1 MENEFSDFLSQNWNE
16 KFKAATTATHLE
28 QLQHSP
34 REIQKLTNGNVNTNH
49 NRIFLDELNSLRYNQ
64 QQQQQQ
70 HHSQSNRNN
79 LCVVDIKDIKVSYS
93 PPPDLHQQQSLR
105 PNATNR
111 TLNPSTSVDIRLSN
125 LVSPTSTLRLPD
137 DTTISRSQ
145 LSTSR
150 DAAQHLHQ
158 ASTSSSYSTICSSA
172 GNGNQE
178 TADSTTPPP
187 SIQSTSSSG
196 TSITSM
202 LVNAS
207 GLEHDKKAA
216 NSIRGM
222 SFDEI
227 ALNSIS
233 FGSCLKTKIETF
245 LFESLAIPFWDN
257 GVSRSIKL

>member
-16 KFKAATTATHLE
+16 KFKAATASTHLE

-34 REIQKLTNGNVNTNH
+34 QRDLQKLSNGNVNTNH
-49 NRIFLDELNSLRYNQ
+49 NRLFLDELSSLRYNTHQQ

-70 HHSQSNRNN
+70 HHSNPSQPNRSN

-93 PPPDLHQQQSLR
+93 PPPPPDLHQPQSLR

-145 LSTSR
+145 LSRDGAQLVHQVPTTSTF
-150 DAAQHLHQ
+150 
-158 ASTSSSYSTICSSA
+158 SV

-178 TADSTTPPP
+178 IADSTTPPP

-202 LVNAS
+202 LANAS
-207 GLEHDKKAA
+207 SMEHDKKAA

-222 SFDEI
+222 IVKSFYVTNI
-227 ALNSIS
+227 GAFVRN
-233 FGSCLKTKIETF
+233 
-245 LFESLAIPFWDN
+245 
-257 GVSRSIKL
+257 

>member
-1 MENEFSDFLSQNWNE
+1 MHKTVLSDLTHTGFEIKAKKPVTHNMENEFSDFLSQNWNE
-16 KFKAATTATHLE
+16 KFKAATAANHLE
-28 QLQHSP
+28 QLQQTP
-34 REIQKLTNGNVNTNH
+34 REIQKPTNGNVNTNH
-49 NRIFLDELNSLRYNQ
+49 NRLFLDELNSLRYSQ

-70 HHSQSNRNN
+70 HHAQPNRSN
-79 LCVVDIKDIKVSYS
+79 LCAVDIKDIKVSYS

-105 PNATNR
+105 PIATNR

-150 DAAQHLHQ
+150 DGSQHMHQ
-158 ASTSSSYSTICSSA
+158 ASASSTYSNNCTSV
-172 GNGNQE
+172 GNGGNQE

-202 LVNAS
+202 LINAS
-207 GLEHDKKAA
+207 GMEHDKKAA

-222 SFDEI
+222 SLI
-227 ALNSIS
+227 VLILIRVIS
-233 FGSCLKTKIETF
+233 
-245 LFESLAIPFWDN
+245 PY
-257 GVSRSIKL
+257 V

>member
-1 MENEFSDFLSQNWNE
+1 MDNEFSDFLGQNWNE
-16 KFKAATTATHLE
+16 KFKAVTAATHLD
-28 QLQHSP
+28 QLQQSQ
-34 REIQKLTNGNVNTNH
+34 RELQKPNNGSVNTNH
-49 NRIFLDELNSLRYNQ
+49 NRLFLDELSTLRYNQ
-64 QQQQQQ
+64 HQQQAQQ
-70 HHSQSNRNN
+70 HSQPGRNN
-79 LCVVDIKDIKVSYS
+79 LCPVDIKDIKVSYS
-93 PPPDLHQQQSLR
+93 PPPDLRHQQQQSLR

-145 LSTSR
+145 LSATR
-150 DAAQHLHQ
+150 DVTQQHLHQ
-158 ASTSSSYSTICSSA
+158 SSTATAAPSTSFSTICTS
-172 GNGNQE
+172 GMGNQE

-207 GLEHDKKAA
+207 GLDHDKKAA

-222 SFDEI
+222 R
-227 ALNSIS
+227 LNILY
-233 FGSCLKTKIETF
+233 FGTYNLVTTCNSVFLSKI
-245 LFESLAIPFWDN
+245 
-257 GVSRSIKL
+257 

>member
-16 KFKAATTATHLE
+16 KFKAASNSTHLE

-49 NRIFLDELNSLRYNQ
+49 NRLFLDELNSLRYNQ
-64 QQQQQQ
+64 HQQQQQQ
-70 HHSQSNRNN
+70 HHSQANRSN

-93 PPPDLHQQQSLR
+93 PPPDLHLQQSLR

-145 LSTSR
+145 LPSSR
-150 DAAQHLHQ
+150 DGPQHLHQ
-158 ASTSSSYSTICSSA
+158 ASAASTFSTICSSV

-178 TADSTTPPP
+178 LADSTTPPP

-202 LVNAS
+202 LINAS
-207 GLEHDKKAA
+207 GLDHDKKAA

-222 SFDEI
+222 SFIDYFFRKENGVKSDMC
-227 ALNSIS
+227 LPVTIS
-233 FGSCLKTKIETF
+233 FLNT
-245 LFESLAIPFWDN
+245 N
-257 GVSRSIKL
+257 

>member
-16 KFKAATTATHLE
+16 KCKAASTSTHHE
-28 QLQHSP
+28 HLQHSP
-34 REIQKLTNGNVNTNH
+34 QRELQKLSNGNVNTNH
-49 NRIFLDELNSLRYNQ
+49 NRLFLDELNSLRYSQ
-64 QQQQQQ
+64 HQPQ
-70 HHSQSNRNN
+70 HHSNPSQPSRNN

-125 LVSPTSTLRLPD
+125 IVSPTSTLRLPD

-150 DAAQHLHQ
+150 DIHQ
-158 ASTSSSYSTICSSA
+158 VPSTSTFSTICSSV

-202 LVNAS
+202 LANAS
-207 GLEHDKKAA
+207 SLEHDKKAA
-216 NSIRGM
+216 NSIRGR
-222 SFDEI
+222 I
-227 ALNSIS
+227 LNICHRIFNFFYQEFTIVTIKKWTLDQILTLRRS
-233 FGSCLKTKIETF
+233 
-245 LFESLAIPFWDN
+245 ES
-257 GVSRSIKL
+257 